1 MAAMGPIRELLLKAS
16 ERHNLWTLVVMKMH
30 CSSLLLW
37 GSYLWGEGHI
47 SCCGGHISCC
57 GGWLMALLSHLW
69 SRVFTQAIISFPCN
83 MGLLLWPR
91 LPLLSRK
98 KMGHFPSTLSY
109 VFLSY
114 VSGLCPRR
122 QACIQGAE
130 ASPCLLLLS
139 HIYSSRY
146 FILFII
152 FWATPV
158 AFGILGQG
166 IAGSLAL
173 CANPLCHKG
182 TLALVFFFFF

>member
-1 MAAMGPIRELLLKAS
+1 
-16 ERHNLWTLVVMKMH
+16 
-30 CSSLLLW
+30 
-37 GSYLWGEGHI
+37 
-47 SCCGGHISCC
+47 
-57 GGWLMALLSHLW
+57 
-69 SRVFTQAIISFPCN
+69 

-182 TLALVFFFFF
+182 TLALVFFFFFLGPRQPCGSSQASCWPTPQPEQCAPQLTAKPTEQGQGSNPRPHGY